1 MGLRLAC
8 ALALVCVVPH
18 VALAEEPSPQQKI
31 ALTAKPSVVR
41 VWGAYIADFEF
52 EGQKFQ
58 EAIGGT
64 IDPG

>member
-31 ALTAKPSVVR
+31 ALTAKPSVVK

-52 EGQKFQ
+52 
-58 EAIGGT
+58 
-64 IDPG
+64 